1 MSFLATV
8 HTDEG
13 IGKENNQDS
22 ALQIE
27 ARTDFGD
34 VMLSV
39 VCDGMGGLDK
49 GEVASATVIE
59 AFGEWFEK
67 ELPKLIHL
75 EDVERM
81 IFGEWEELILDCNQ
95 KISAYADE
103 LRIKMGTTLN
113 AILFLRGRY
122 YIANVGDSRAYLLSD
137 GLYQLTK
144 DQTLVQREVDMG
156 RLTAEKAAVS
166 PRRNILLQCVGA
178 SPIVTPDYYS
188 GSFAAGQV
196 FMQCSDGFRHVVTGE
211 EIYRYLNTQELTDE
225 RKMADNAVYLTE
237 LNKNRQEKDN
247 ITVLLVKVV

>member
-8 HTDEG
+8 HTDAG

-59 AFGEWFEK
+59 AFSEWFEK

-196 FMQCSDGFRHVVTGE
+196 YMQCSDGFRHVVTGE

>member
-8 HTDEG
+8 YTDAG

-196 FMQCSDGFRHVVTGE
+196 YMQCSDGFRHVVTGE

>member
-8 HTDEG
+8 HTDAG

-196 FMQCSDGFRHVVTGE
+196 YMQCSDGFRHVVTGE

-247 ITVLLVKVV
+247 ITVLLVKGV

>member
-8 HTDEG
+8 HTDAG

-59 AFGEWFEK
+59 AFSEWFEK

-122 YIANVGDSRAYLLSD
+122 HIANVGDSRAYLLSD

>member
-8 HTDEG
+8 HTDAG

-122 YIANVGDSRAYLLSD
+122 YIANVGDSRAYLLRD

>member
-8 HTDEG
+8 HTDAG

-49 GEVASATVIE
+49 GVVASATVIE
-59 AFGEWFEK
+59 AFSEWFEK

-196 FMQCSDGFRHVVTGE
+196 YMQCSDGFRHVVTGE

>member
-8 HTDEG
+8 HTDAG

-39 VCDGMGGLDK
+39 VCDGMGGLAK

-196 FMQCSDGFRHVVTGE
+196 YMQCSDGFRHVVTGE

>member
-8 HTDEG
+8 HTDAG

-59 AFGEWFEK
+59 AFSEWFEK

-196 FMQCSDGFRHVVTGE
+196 YMQCSDGFRHVVTAE

-225 RKMADNAVYLTE
+225 RKMADNAVYLTK

>member
-8 HTDEG
+8 HTDAG

-196 FMQCSDGFRHVVTGE
+196 YMQCSDGFRHVVTGE

-225 RKMADNAVYLTE
+225 RKMADNAVYLTA
-237 LNKNRQEKDN
+237 LNKNRQEKYN

>member
-8 HTDEG
+8 HTDAG

-225 RKMADNAVYLTE
+225 QKMADNAVYLTE

>member
-8 HTDEG
+8 HTDAG

-59 AFGEWFEK
+59 AFSEWFEK

-188 GSFAAGQV
+188 GSYAAGQV

>member
-8 HTDEG
+8 HTDAG

-39 VCDGMGGLDK
+39 VCDGMGGHDK

-196 FMQCSDGFRHVVTGE
+196 YMQCSDGFRHVVTGE

>member
-8 HTDEG
+8 HTDAG

-67 ELPKLIHL
+67 ELPKLIHR

-156 RLTAEKAAVS
+156 RLTAEKAVVS

-196 FMQCSDGFRHVVTGE
+196 YMQCSDGFRHVVTGE
-211 EIYRYLNTQELTDE
+211 EIYRYLNTQELTNE

>member
-8 HTDEG
+8 HTDAG

-59 AFGEWFEK
+59 AFSEWFEK

-113 AILFLRGRY
+113 AILFLRERY

-188 GSFAAGQV
+188 GSFAEGQV

>member
-8 HTDEG
+8 HTDAG

-27 ARTDFGD
+27 ARTDFGG